1 MAIKLVCVWVPAG
14 LSTQASDCASL
25 PGYYGPDGTAG
36 SACPPNAYCPAGSPG
51 YVTCAPRA
59 GRGGE
64 GGGGGDWM
72 FAAAAQMCACGFG
85 RGHVSEG
92 VRSMSGRLPA
102 GGLNPRGRLVCV

>member
-51 YVTCAPRA
+51 YVTCAPRP
-59 GRGGE
+59 GRGGGALVRAE
-64 GGGGGDWM
+64 GAGRQAPGFHGG
-72 FAAAAQMCACGFG
+72 
-85 RGHVSEG
+85 
-92 VRSMSGRLPA
+92 SGARF
-102 GGLNPRGRLVCV
+102 